1 MKVPG
6 RAVRRPTSMKVFRL
20 ERAGRHEVGIG
31 QSDGGAARAP
41 AAGRA
46 DASASSVTGARNNL
60 LAIAAVI
67 GAGFFLIC
75 GDAFLRDASRELP
88 LGQVVAGR
96 SIVACACLAL
106 AAWWQGVLTWHR
118 GLFSMA
124 MAVRIA
130 GEIGAA
136 LLFIAAILR
145 MPFAN
150 AAAILQFIPLVTTVA
165 AAWLFAERVGWQRW
179 CAGAIG
185 LVGVGLVLQPGTSGF
200 TWWSLLAV
208 AAMLCMSIR
217 DLATTRIDRSVPT
230 LMIGTVSA
238 AGVAAGGF
246 ALLPLA
252 PWPMPSAEAVGLVA
266 AGGVFVAAGFYCM
279 VQAMRL
285 GEVSAV
291 APFRYGTVLWAVLI
305 GIVVWGEVP
314 NLLAVLGI
322 VIVVAPGLA
331 MLARERRLA
340 QLRLA
345 ESRLV
350 RARG

>member
-1 MKVPG
+1 
-6 RAVRRPTSMKVFRL
+6 
-20 ERAGRHEVGIG
+20 VGIG

-41 AAGRA
+41 AVAHAGMGA
-46 DASASSVTGARNNL
+46 GTGARNNL
-60 LAIAAVI
+60 LAIATVI
-67 GAGFFLIC
+67 GAGFCLIC
-75 GDAFLRDASRELP
+75 GDAFLRGPSSELP
-88 LGQVVAGR
+88 LGQLIAGR
-96 SIVACACLAL
+96 SIVACACLSL

-118 GLFSMA
+118 GLHSTA
-124 MAVRIA
+124 MVVRILA
-130 GEIGAA
+130 EIGAA

-165 AAWLFAERVGWQRW
+165 AASLFAERVGWQRW

-208 AAMLCMSIR
+208 AAMLCMSLR
-217 DLATTRIDRSVPT
+217 DLATTRIDRSVPA
-230 LMIGTVSA
+230 LLIGAVSA
-238 AGVAAGGF
+238 AGVAVIGLAMI
-246 ALLPLA
+246 PLA
-252 PWPMPSAEAVGLVA
+252 PWPMPSAQAAGLVA

-291 APFRYGTVLWAVLI
+291 APFRYGTVLWALLI

-314 NLLAVLGI
+314 NLLAVFGI
-322 VIVVAPGLA
+322 VIVIAPGLA
-331 MLARERRLA
+331 MLARERRLSQA
-340 QLRLA
+340 RLA
-345 ESRLV
+345 
-350 RARG
+350 RARS

>member
-1 MKVPG
+1 
-6 RAVRRPTSMKVFRL
+6 
-20 ERAGRHEVGIG
+20 VGIG
-31 QSDGGAARAP
+31 QSDGSVARTP
-41 AAGRA
+41 AVARGEAG
-46 DASASSVTGARNNL
+46 SGSRNNL

-75 GDAFLRDASRELP
+75 GDALLRNASRELP
-88 LGQVVAGR
+88 LGEVIAGR

-118 GLFSMA
+118 GLNSIA
-124 MAVRIA
+124 MAVRIL

-136 LLFIAAILR
+136 LFFIAAILR

-150 AAAILQFIPLVTTVA
+150 AAAILQFIPLVTTLA

-185 LVGVGLVLQPGTSGF
+185 LIGVGLVLQPGSSGF

-208 AAMLCMSIR
+208 AAMLCMSLR
-217 DLATTRIDRSVPT
+217 DLATTRIDRNVPA
-230 LMIGTVSA
+230 LLIGAVSA
-238 AGVAAGGF
+238 AGVVAGGI

-252 PWPMPSAEAVGLVA
+252 PWSMPSIEAAGLVA

-291 APFRYGTVLWAVLI
+291 APFRYGTVLWALLI

-314 NLLAVLGI
+314 NLVAVFGI
-322 VIVVAPGLA
+322 VIVIAPGLF

-340 QLRLA
+340 QARLA
-345 ESRLV
+345 
-350 RARG
+350 RARA